1 MDELVKSLSNNIK
14 DLGPEIENLLQDK
27 KNQEVAAIA
36 GAVYLLSKS
45 NKERNAIIAGVA
57 AIALLP
63 DKTKITEKN

>member
-1 MDELVKSLSNNIK
+1 MDEIVKSLSANIK
-14 DLGPEIENLLQDK
+14 DLGPSIQELLADK

-57 AIALLP
+57 ALAFLP
-63 DKTKITEKN
+63 DKTAKTTK